1 MSDILFLLSLQF
13 HIFNFIVLQFS
24 FHFFFFLKTN
34 CISNVFSMMLL
45 ILFKIQLHFY
55 TSFFLMHLS
64 SCKILARLFICG
76 SLMDNGVIFLSYF
89 YPIENLTSVFHSC
102 HSQNL
107 HILLFYRCLHY
118 LCLLDVW
125 KNEIFNFITTDFLL
139 YQLTK
144 KII

>member
-24 FHFFFFLKTN
+24 FQLFFFFENKLHIK
-34 CISNVFSMMLL
+34 CVFYDVAHL
-45 ILFKIQLHFY
+45 IQNLVSFLYQ
-55 TSFFLMHLS
+55 FFLVHLS
-64 SCKILARLFICG
+64 SCKILGRLFICG
-76 SLMDNGVIFLSYF
+76 SLMDNGIIFLTSL